1 MTRRRVVVTGM
12 GALTPCG
19 VGLDATW
26 AAVTAGTSGIGPITL
41 FDATPLTTR
50 FAGEVRGFV
59 PEDHMD
65 RKLARRLGRY
75 QQFAM
80 AAGEMAMRDAG
91 LVVAPAA
98 AERAAVVVG
107 SCVGGL
113 SEAETAM
120 LATGLRDPSSVG
132 PFFILN
138 VLPNMAA
145 SQLSMRHGFKG
156 PSWSTNS
163 ACATSAHALGDAM
176 RMIQRDEADVV
187 LAGGAEAPVGFMCLA
202 GFGALRALS
211 TRNDDPTR
219 ASRPFDTGRDGFVLG
234 EGSAMLVLEEL
245 EHARSRGAR
254 IYAELSG
261 YGSNS
266 DAHHVTQPAP
276 EHEGGQ
282 RCMRAAL
289 RDAQLA
295 PADIGYINAHGTST
309 PLGDVAECVA
319 IAAVFGDHARVVPVS
334 STKSMM
340 GHLTGAAGAAEAC
353 LSILAMTTGVIPP
366 TINLDQPDPA
376 ITLDCV
382 PNASRRQ
389 ESGAVMSNSFGFGGT
404 NAVLV
409 FARVDDR

>member
-26 AAVTAGTSGIGPITL
+26 AAITAGTSGIGPITL
-41 FDATPLTTR
+41 FDATSLATR

-176 RMIQRDEADVV
+176 RVIQRDEADVV

-219 ASRPFDTGRDGFVLG
+219 ASRPFDAGRDGFVLG

-245 EHARSRGAR
+245 EHARARGAR
-254 IYAELSG
+254 IYAELAG

-266 DAHHVTQPAP
+266 DAYHVTQPAP

-295 PADIGYINAHGTST
+295 PTDIGYINAHGTST

-319 IAAVFGDHARVVPVS
+319 IAAVFG
-334 STKSMM
+334 
-340 GHLTGAAGAAEAC
+340 
-353 LSILAMTTGVIPP
+353 
-366 TINLDQPDPA
+366 
-376 ITLDCV
+376 
-382 PNASRRQ
+382 
-389 ESGAVMSNSFGFGGT
+389 
-404 NAVLV
+404 
-409 FARVDDR
+409 